1 MSFNHVAKL
10 IHRFRDL
17 NARRVFFKQLAE
29 NDNSKQ
35 QIYLGGNFEVLSFFP
50 CGTVTNYPEGKYPNF
65 KARIELY
72 WVNEE
77 NIEQASGAQLILY
90 PQYPEVRLSG
100 FLQGCKI
107 APRYYLQPIPAA
119 NRKGIDGR
127 VLFFATTGD
136 GKTLAHLALS
146 DSPLALEAIAIAQS
160 STDEPLFVELP
171 LTPNLISSR
180 ELVLDALR
188 KIHTAGF
195 HPSMRLNSDGVAL
208 PYKARNGGGYTLE
221 ALLGIRPNS
230 KAAPDFHG
238 WEIKAF
244 SSDRITLMTPEP
256 NGGFYGSNG
265 VEAFVRKYGHKVSGK
280 DQLYFTGTHRHAT
293 LCEGTGLTLGLTGYD
308 VESGKITGVCG
319 GIYLLDANGNQAAL
333 WEFSHLLTHWNKKH
347 AAAAYV
353 RYESDKIISPQY
365 HYCSPAFLGEH
376 TDFTRYLAAIAT
388 GNVIFDPGSKVDNA
402 STKKSQVKA
411 RSQFR
416 IHKKYLSMLYETFEE
431 VSLD

>member
-1 MSFNHVAKL
+1 MSFNRIAEL
-10 IHRFRDL
+10 IQRYRGL
-17 NARRVFFKQLAE
+17 NAKRVFFKQLAE

-50 CGTVTNYPEGKYPNF
+50 YGTVTDYPEGKYPNF
-65 KARIELY
+65 KAKIELY

-77 NIEQASGAQLILY
+77 NVEQANGAQLILY

-100 FLQGCKI
+100 FLQGCEI
-107 APRYYLQPIPAA
+107 APRHYLQPIPAA

-136 GKTLAHLALS
+136 GKTLAHLAPS

-171 LTPNLISSR
+171 LTPDLISSR

-188 KIHTAGF
+188 KIHKAGF
-195 HPSMRLNSDGVAL
+195 HPSIRLNSDGVVL

-265 VEAFVRKYGHKVSGK
+265 VEAFVRKYGRKVSGK

-293 LCEGTGLTLGLTGYD
+293 LCESTGLTLGLTGYD
-308 VESGKITGVCG
+308 VESGKITDVRGC
-319 GIYLLDANGNQAAL
+319 IYLLDANSNQAAL
-333 WEFSHLLTHWNKKH
+333 WKFSHLLTHWNKKH

-353 RYESDKIISPQY
+353 RYESNKIIPPQY
-365 HYCSPAFLGEH
+365 RYRSPAFLGEH
-376 TDFTRYLAAIAT
+376 ADFTRYLSAIAT
-388 GNVIFDPGSKVDNA
+388 GDVIFDPGSKVDNA

-416 IHKKYLSMLYETFEE
+416 IHKKHLPVLYETFEE